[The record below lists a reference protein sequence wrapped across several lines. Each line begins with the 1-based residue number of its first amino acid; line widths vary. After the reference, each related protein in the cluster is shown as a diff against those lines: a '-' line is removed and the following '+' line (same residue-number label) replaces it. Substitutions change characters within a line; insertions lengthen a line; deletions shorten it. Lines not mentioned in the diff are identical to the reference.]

1 MARVP
6 GVRPTDES
14 QEEEYDKDHVP
25 REEDQTEPI
34 IDWLAE
40 LQGGLRWMCC
50 REGRDSLD
58 FELSVEVD
66 DPIVVDA
73 NESG

>member
-1 MARVP
+1 M
-6 GVRPTDES
+6 
-14 QEEEYDKDHVP
+14 P

-40 LQGGLRWMCC
+40 LQGGLRWMGC
-50 REGRDSLD
+50 REGRDSRD
-58 FELSVEVD
+58 FELTIDVD
-66 DPIVVDA
+66 DIVVVDA